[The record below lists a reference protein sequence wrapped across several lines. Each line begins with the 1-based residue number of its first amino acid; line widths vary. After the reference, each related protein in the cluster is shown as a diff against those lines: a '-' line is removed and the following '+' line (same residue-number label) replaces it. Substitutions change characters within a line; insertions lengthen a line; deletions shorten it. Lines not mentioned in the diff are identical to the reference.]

1 MDPSS
6 TNRAVMSAGLWFGV
20 VYGIG
25 LLTGAGGMDLVATG
39 KDAAIMGAS
48 AYASDAAHAAMG
60 AVPSAMSSALSTGVM
75 YAAIQKFYAGDDLYV
90 VNILGAAGNDYLV
103 EVVSSSMA

>member
-1 MDPSS
+1 MDSS
-6 TNRAVMSAGLWFGV
+6 SMNRAVMSAGLWFGV

-25 LLTGAGGMDLVATG
+25 VLTGSEALDLMFVA
-39 KDAAIMGAS
+39 KDAAVMGAS

-60 AVPSAMSSALSTGVM
+60 VVPSAMTSALSTGVM
-75 YAAIQKFYAGDDLYV
+75 YAVAQKFYSGDESYV
-90 VNILGAAGNDYLV
+90 VNVLAAAGNDYLV